1 MRRLE
6 WRGAIWL
13 WGLIALLL
21 SAELYPAV
29 MGGRRMQGNSAA
41 RDAIYR
47 DAVSGNIVPGDAAPE
62 DAMPGDT
69 ISENSISGNPRKEN
83 AVQGDAV
90 PEDIMQ
96 EENGKKDTPKSSQ
109 KEVALTFDDGPHSLY
124 TPQLLD
130 GLKKRGVKASFFLIG
145 QNIDGN
151 EDIIR
156 RMKAEGH
163 LIGNHSQ
170 SHMQLTKEN
179 AELACEQIGNTN
191 QKIYEITGEM
201 PSYIRPPY
209 GSWNEEL
216 ECMVPMTVVLWDVDP
231 LDWKTQNK
239 EKIVSHV
246 KKHVEDGSIILL
258 HDVYG
263 ASVDAALEIV
273 DTLSRE
279 GYNFVTV
286 DELLID

>member
-21 SAELYPAV
+21 SVELYPTV
-29 MGGRRMQGNSAA
+29 MGGRQIQRNVVSEN
-41 RDAIYR
+41 
-47 DAVSGNIVPGDAAPE
+47 AVA
-62 DAMPGDT
+62 
-69 ISENSISGNPRKEN
+69 ENSISGNPRKEN
-83 AVQGDAV
+83 AVQGGIEPGSPVQGDAVQGDAV
-90 PEDIMQ
+90 PEDIMP
-96 EENGKKDTPKSSQ
+96 EENSKKGEKNQENKDTPKSSQ

-156 RMKAEGH
+156 RMKEEGH

-179 AELACEQIGNTN
+179 AELACQQISSTN

-239 EKIVSHV
+239 GKIVSHV

-263 ASVDAALEIV
+263 TSVEAALEII
-273 DTLSRE
+273 DTLSQE

-286 DELLID
+286 DEVLID

>member
-1 MRRLE
+1 MDKSNIEQTGRHIVLGAECHRKKDRMRRLE

-21 SAELYPAV
+21 SVELYPAV
-29 MGGRRMQGNSAA
+29 MGVGRIQESAVPGA
-41 RDAIYR
+41 
-47 DAVSGNIVPGDAAPE
+47 AVSEG
-62 DAMPGDT
+62 
-69 ISENSISGNPRKEN
+69 SRK
-83 AVQGDAV
+83 
-90 PEDIMQ
+90 
-96 EENGKKDTPKSSQ
+96 
-109 KEVALTFDDGPHSLY
+109 KEIALTFDDGPHPVY

-156 RMKAEGH
+156 RMMEEGH

-179 AELACEQIGNTN
+179 AELACRQISSTN
-191 QKIYEITGEM
+191 QKICEITGET
-201 PSYIRPPY
+201 PAYIRPPY

-263 ASVDAALEIV
+263 TSVEAALEIV
-273 DTLSRE
+273 DTLSQE
-279 GYNFVTV
+279 GYNFVTI